1 MMRTE
6 SIIVKPTNPQ
16 YQRLLEF
23 CHLAKN
29 LYNASLYD
37 VRQHYFETKK
47 HKTWQTQRV
56 EFVRND
62 NPDYRALPA
71 KISGEVL
78 KIVSK
83 NYSSFFCLKKKG
95 TSRAYPK
102 IPKEGWSNNPSHSKR
117 CHLP

>member
-47 HKTWQTQRV
+47 T
-56 EFVRND
+56 
-62 NPDYRALPA
+62 
-71 KISGEVL
+71 
-78 KIVSK
+78 
-83 NYSSFFCLKKKG
+83 
-95 TSRAYPK
+95 
-102 IPKEGWSNNPSHSKR
+102 KR
-117 CHLP
+117 GKPREWNLSETTTLIIERYLQKYQGKC

>member
-71 KISGEVL
+71 KISGGVL

-83 NYSSFFCLKKKG
+83 NYSSFFALRKKGLPARIPKYLKKDG
-95 TSRAYPK
+95 VTTLP
-102 IPKEGWSNNPSHSKR
+102 IPISTLS
-117 CHLP
+117 

>member
-1 MMRTE
+1 MMKTE
-6 SIIVKPTNPQ
+6 SIIIRPSNPQ

-56 EFVRND
+56 EFVRDN

-78 KIVSK
+78 KSVSK
-83 NYSSFFCLKKKG
+83 NYSSFFRPQEEKSPRAHPKVLKERWG
-95 TSRAYPK
+95 NNTSCS
-102 IPKEGWSNNPSHSKR
+102 EGCYFH
-117 CHLP
+117 